1 MPCKSRPVIPLAS
14 RPNHFPTSVNQRSPK
29 RMSTATHVEDP
40 DVILIGSGVMS
51 ANLGAM
57 LKRLDPRLSIQLYE
71 ASDGLAQESS
81 DGWNNAGTGHAGICE
96 LSYTPKR
103 EADGSV
109 KVAKVIEI
117 GPLAYKHRD
126 TMAGW
131 PEGSWADVGDFIRVP
146 KWGGD
151 RWEVHV
157 PGEDKNEDPALFMV
171 LNDHEVIAKLT
182 GDPLAM
188 RAFL

>member
-1 MPCKSRPVIPLAS
+1 MKMSDTPVASNEAEMAWAFPSVDPGAKPLGGRILVQLRRTKKATTAS
-14 RPNHFPTSVNQRSPK
+14 GI
-29 RMSTATHVEDP
+29 
-40 DVILIGSGVMS
+40 ILVAETKETEKWQNM
-51 ANLGAM
+51 
-57 LKRLDPRLSIQLYE
+57 
-71 ASDGLAQESS
+71 
-81 DGWNNAGTGHAGICE
+81 
-96 LSYTPKR
+96 
-103 EADGSV
+103 
-109 KVAKVIEI
+109 VAKVIEI

-126 TMAGW
+126 TMAAW

-157 PGEDKNEDPALFMV
+157 PGEDENEESALFMV